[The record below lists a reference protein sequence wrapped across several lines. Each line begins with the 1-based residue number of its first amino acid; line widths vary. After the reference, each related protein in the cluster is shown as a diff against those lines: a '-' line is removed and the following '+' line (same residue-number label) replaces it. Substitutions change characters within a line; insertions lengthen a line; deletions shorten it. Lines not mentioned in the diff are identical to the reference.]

1 MVLSLSLLFMMDHL
15 AIAAATAFSLMDRR
29 NGNRNQRHSHQ
40 HGRMM
45 MMMGGRSMPPQNASV
60 GLERFD
66 SLLCRMV
73 GRPARERYGGG
84 CVFGTSEAKKRSRP
98 QSTPPTTRKK
108 KKEFET
114 TRHIR
119 KSKEEE
125 YSKMS
130 WLDQKMSS
138 QKVSYTLPTAMPN
151 PFGDPPKKYAKS
163 KSNNMMKLNPE
174 WKQWKDEQQ
183 QKVQQQQQQQ
193 QQPPPP
199 GAHKQQQPAAAAT
212 AASMTIPA
220 VATAPTTMTVTA
232 LPVVTSLADHAEL
245 NEISVANGGKEMPL
259 SESTNATI
267 ELYQQ
272 DDITKE
278 TGLSA
283 DTAMD
288 AICEI
293 LSKYEVPIGLMNK
306 LLLLS
311 QYDILEFILDDS
323 GSMVQFSDTVHP
335 VTGQSMT
342 RWEEA
347 QSRLLEMMELL
358 AHLPFQTI
366 LVHFLNRP
374 TKLTFVRNG
383 RSPSALYKEV
393 MVPQINAA
401 FTPPPQGS
409 TPFLEKLQS
418 SFQMHQNNKSVAR
431 WFFGDG
437 VPNGGSAAQ
446 DRITLL
452 LQQRA
457 QPEQN
462 PVTFISCSNDDN
474 EVLWMKDAEEVAPYV
489 SEADDYIDEA
499 TEVLKDQGSALPYT
513 KGFHLVCQLVAAS
526 CPDDLDAMDES
537 VPLSKP
543 TLDNLLG
550 LQHTETAYRYY
561 FDAFLTA
568 QKNRTTVDQ
577 QAAAVDQWKKQMNWN
592 NLYQDLL
599 TAGTSHQLS
608 AVQQYRAEL
617 QRLEAAAT
625 ASSSK

>member
-1 MVLSLSLLFMMDHL
+1 
-15 AIAAATAFSLMDRR
+15 
-29 NGNRNQRHSHQ
+29 
-40 HGRMM
+40 
-45 MMMGGRSMPPQNASV
+45 
-60 GLERFD
+60 
-66 SLLCRMV
+66 
-73 GRPARERYGGG
+73 
-84 CVFGTSEAKKRSRP
+84 
-98 QSTPPTTRKK
+98 
-108 KKEFET
+108 
-114 TRHIR
+114 
-119 KSKEEE
+119 
-125 YSKMS
+125 MS

-163 KSNNMMKLNPE
+163 KSDKLMKLNPE
-174 WKQWKDEQQ
+174 WKKWKDEQQ
-183 QKVQQQQQQQ
+183 QKVQQLQQQ
-193 QQPPPP
+193 QQPPG
-199 GAHKQQQPAAAAT
+199 GAKQQPAAV
-212 AASMTIPA
+212 ASSGGAVVVPPFVPPQ
-220 VATAPTTMTVTA
+220 VATVIPTTMTITA

-245 NEISVANGGKEMPL
+245 NEISLAQGGKEMPL

-267 ELYQQ
+267 ELFQQ
-272 DDITKE
+272 PDITKD

-288 AICEI
+288 SIGEI

-306 LLLLS
+306 LLILS
-311 QYDILEFILDDS
+311 QYDILEFIIDDS
-323 GSMVQFSDTVHP
+323 GSMVQFSDTIHA
-335 VTGQSMT
+335 VTGKSMT

-366 LVHFLNRP
+366 CVFFLNRP
-374 TKLTFVRNG
+374 TKLTFVRQG
-383 RSPSALYKEV
+383 RSPTILYQTI

-401 FTPPPQGS
+401 FTSQPPQGS

-418 SFQMHQNNKSVAR
+418 SFQTHQGKSVAR

-437 VPNGGSAAQ
+437 VPNGGDAAQ
-446 DRITLL
+446 DKITQL
-452 LQQRA
+452 LQQRN
-457 QPEQN
+457 QPENN

-499 TEVLKDQGSALPYT
+499 YEVLKDQGTALPYT

-568 QKNRTTVDQ
+568 QKNRTVEQ
-577 QAAAVDQWKKQMNWN
+577 PAVDNWKKQMNWN
-592 NLYQDLL
+592 SHYQDLL
-599 TAGTSHQLS
+599 TANTSHQLA

-617 QRLEAAAT
+617 QRLEAVTAT
-625 ASSSK
+625 SK